1 MWIDLFANS
10 DSIAE
15 ISSPKRNKHKVESR
29 APHAPAVAL
38 VSSTAASSLP
48 FRDANFES
56 SLLKSEIA
64 KLKES
69 ALVASREKEIA
80 LSRQH
85 EVAAVFAFAS
95 DELIYW
101 VCC

>member
-1 MWIDLFANS
+1 
-10 DSIAE
+10 
-15 ISSPKRNKHKVESR
+15 
-29 APHAPAVAL
+29 
-38 VSSTAASSLP
+38 
-48 FRDANFES
+48 
-56 SLLKSEIA
+56 LKSEIA

-95 DELIYW
+95 DELIY
-101 VCC
+101 